1 MDPLPSQGTIH
12 DILVSE
18 FPTSFLSSF
27 FVVRAPRFYNASC
40 DFLSESG
47 SLMSCNRGVAQVCM
61 FTGEIQIIFGSFC
74 HFGIA
79 SRPKCNFLEDFDS
92 LTFFS
97 LQRLDFL
104 ALNYWVVSNALVAP
118 SHSGRPW
125 SSWRSTYLLQPHTT
139 LPMTNFACV
148 QDPRPYRPSD
158 EASL

>member
-61 FTGEIQIIFGSFC
+61 FTGGRGNTYNIYREAFDIL
-74 HFGIA
+74 A
-79 SRPKCNFLEDFDS
+79 SRQGQNVTS
-92 LTFFS
+92 LKTLTPLPFS
-97 LQRLDFL
+97 HCRGLI
-104 ALNYWVVSNALVAP
+104 SSP
-118 SHSGRPW
+118 SVIGWSAMHLSLLHTLGRPW
-125 SSWRSTYLLQPHTT
+125 SSWRSTYLSQPHTT
-139 LPMTNFACV
+139 LPMTNFACI
-148 QDPRPYRPSD
+148 QDP
-158 EASL
+158 